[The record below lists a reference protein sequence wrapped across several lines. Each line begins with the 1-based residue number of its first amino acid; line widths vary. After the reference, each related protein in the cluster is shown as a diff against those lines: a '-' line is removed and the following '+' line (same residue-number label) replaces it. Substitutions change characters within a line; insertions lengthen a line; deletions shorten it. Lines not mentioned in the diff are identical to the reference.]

1 MNKISTLAKL
11 SAAALLSTC
20 VSMANAGERISDF
33 SLVDA
38 KGRFF
43 QLSRHANKEAIVVFA
58 QDGSRD
64 VRKAAKDIAELTA
77 RFEGQ
82 PVEFVMLDSTG
93 NADKAALRKAA
104 EKAGIELR
112 ILIDDTQLIAEE
124 LGLTRALEVAILD
137 PKAKEIVYRGAL
149 NDRFAEGKKARR
161 ASEHYVAD
169 ALNAIIADQDIAD
182 ALIRE

>member
-1 MNKISTLAKL
+1 MNKISTIAKL

-20 VSMANAGERISDF
+20 VSMANAGEKISDF

-43 QLSRHANKEAIVVFA
+43 QLSRHANQEAIVVLA
-58 QDGSRD
+58 QDGGRD

-77 RFEGQ
+77 QFEGQ

-112 ILIDDTQLIAEE
+112 ILIDDTQLVAEE
-124 LGLTRALEVAILD
+124 LGMTRALEVAILD
-137 PKAKEIVYRGAL
+137 PQGQRSCLSRRSQLIALPKARKRGAL
-149 NDRFAEGKKARR
+149 
-161 ASEHYVAD
+161 ASTM
-169 ALNAIIADQDIAD
+169 L
-182 ALIRE
+182 LTP

>member
-77 RFEGQ
+77 RSASSMPRSRSVTTRSG
-82 PVEFVMLDSTG
+82 S
-93 NADKAALRKAA
+93 R
-104 EKAGIELR
+104 
-112 ILIDDTQLIAEE
+112 
-124 LGLTRALEVAILD
+124 LTR
-137 PKAKEIVYRGAL
+137 
-149 NDRFAEGKKARR
+149 
-161 ASEHYVAD
+161 
-169 ALNAIIADQDIAD
+169 
-182 ALIRE
+182 